1 MQQAPTLLGELTVV
15 PGKEHNYAIMK
26 NKAVEGQIYL
36 FHCPECGTYGL
47 QKATIGPKPL
57 NLWKCPKCPVKVF
70 FQTVSQ
76 APVSEAP
83 KDPQQPSFPQA
94 PVSEAPASEKEA
106 EQKKEKHPSVPTHKF
121 QTASDSTAA
130 ILTWA
135 GFLLKNKYQLTPGE
149 HIIGRKD
156 PVKQSSLMINDK
168 YASSRSIRIDVTP
181 VDENQSGFLYKLTVL
196 KATNP
201 VYHNSRELAEGSSLY
216 LEYGDIIILGKTQLT
231 FNKGK

>member
-15 PGKEHNYAIMK
+15 PGKEHNYAITK
-26 NKAVEGQIYL
+26 NKAVEGQVYL
-36 FHCPECGTYGL
+36 FHCPECGNYGL
-47 QKATIGPKPL
+47 QKATIVPKPL
-57 NLWKCPKCPVKVF
+57 NLWKCPKCEVKVF
-70 FQTVSQ
+70 FQTSKV
-76 APVSEAP
+76 ASEQEPETP
-83 KDPQQPSFPQA
+83 KD
-94 PVSEAPASEKEA
+94 PVSEAPASEKP
-106 EQKKEKHPSVPTHKF
+106 KEKKPSLPTHKF
-121 QTASDSTAA
+121 ATASNPDAA
-130 ILTWA
+130 ILNWG

-156 PVKQSSLMINDK
+156 PVKKSSLMINDK
-168 YASSRSIRIDVTP
+168 YASSRSIRIDVIP

-201 VYHNSRELAEGSSLY
+201 VYHNNKELAEGSGLY